1 MLNGVVPCGCAA
13 YGHFTEY
20 ATIDGQQDQLEGGQ
34 MSDNDR
40 KGWPEPE
47 STDAATVPQVAP
59 TTPDGSGPGTD
70 LELSFAGTRRDFRKL
85 LFRQMLLMIPTF
97 GVYWFWARTN
107 VRRFIWGHLSIGG
120 SRLEYSGR
128 GMELFLGFLIVGVA
142 MALAF
147 WAIQFLILTVAG
159 PQFAPF
165 AWFLTLYP
173 LLGILGVIAIYR
185 RHRYMIRRTS
195 WRGIHCGLSGS
206 TGGFVG
212 RIVLPLLATVF
223 TLGLAYPWLVVTIQR
238 YLVSN
243 MSLGSERFTYQG
255 RVGDIFGRWII
266 CWLLMPF
273 TGGLALAWWRGY
285 TTRFMLRQ
293 TRLASLGFSS
303 GIRPMRF
310 VSIYF
315 IGGLIAGLIVYGLFF
330 TVFGV
335 LFASNLSLSTGLQD
349 GEAAF
354 DLGNALLLVIPF
366 LFMMTVM
373 GPVTYAT
380 FLYFV
385 EYQTVEYVFETTEI
399 VGTMDLDSIVQVRD
413 ADSGAGSGL
422 DAVLGMDG
430 I

>member
-13 YGHFTEY
+13 YGHFIEY
-20 ATIDGQQDQLEGGQ
+20 ATIDGRQDQREGGQ

-47 STDAATVPQVAP
+47 PSQEPSVPQVSP
-59 TTPDGSGPGTD
+59 SEGDGSGTGSGM
-70 LELSFAGTRRDFRKL
+70 ELSFAGTRREFRKL
-85 LFRQMLLMIPTF
+85 VFRQMLLMIATF

-107 VRRFIWGHLSIGG
+107 VRRFIWGHLSLGG

-128 GMELFLGFLIVGVA
+128 GMELFVGFLIVGVA
-142 MALAF
+142 LALAF
-147 WAIQFLILTVAG
+147 WAIQFVILAVAG

-195 WRGIHCGLSGS
+195 WRGIYCSLSGS
-206 TGGFVG
+206 TGGYVG
-212 RIVLPLLATVF
+212 RIILPLLVTVF
-223 TLGLAYPWLVVTIQR
+223 TLGLAYPWLAITIQR

-243 MSLGSERFTYQG
+243 MSVGSERFDYQG
-255 RVGDIFGRWII
+255 RVGGVFGRWII
-266 CWLLMPF
+266 CWLLLPF

-285 TTRFMLRQ
+285 TTQYMLRQ

-303 GIRPMRF
+303 DIRPMQF
-310 VSIYF
+310 VRIYF
-315 IGGLIAGLIVYGLFF
+315 FGGLKAGLIVYGLLFI
-330 TVFGV
+330 VFGV
-335 LFASNLSLSTGLQD
+335 LFAGNLSLSSGLEG
-349 GEAAF
+349 GEAGF
-354 DLGNALLLVIPF
+354 NLGQMLLLAIPF
-366 LFMMTVM
+366 LFLMAVI
-373 GPVTYAT
+373 GPVSYAA

-385 EYQTVEYVFETTEI
+385 EYQTVEYVFRTTAI
-399 VGTMDLDSIVQVRD
+399 TGDMDIASIVQVSD
-413 ADSGAGSGL
+413 ADRGAGSGL